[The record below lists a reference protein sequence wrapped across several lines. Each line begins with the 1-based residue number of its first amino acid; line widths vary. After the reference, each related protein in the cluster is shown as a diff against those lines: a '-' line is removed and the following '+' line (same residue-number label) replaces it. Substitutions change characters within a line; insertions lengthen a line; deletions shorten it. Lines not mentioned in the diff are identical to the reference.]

1 MIILIC
7 IQLLPLLP
15 SLRDRQSVPTA
26 VSLGLAYNSLSEL
39 YNFTFFPSYLFLILD
54 HTPFEAEL
62 SLHFIIALPC
72 LMSLHSF
79 QENSLFL
86 FDGYLNSPYSV

>member
-26 VSLGLAYNSLSEL
+26 VSLGLVYTSLSEL
-39 YNFTFFPSYLFLILD
+39 DNFTSLPSYSFL
-54 HTPFEAEL
+54 TWYQTSFEVEQSPNL
-62 SLHFIIALPC
+62 TIALPC
-72 LMSLHSF
+72 LMSLLSF

-86 FDGYLNSPYSV
+86 FDGFLNSPYNV